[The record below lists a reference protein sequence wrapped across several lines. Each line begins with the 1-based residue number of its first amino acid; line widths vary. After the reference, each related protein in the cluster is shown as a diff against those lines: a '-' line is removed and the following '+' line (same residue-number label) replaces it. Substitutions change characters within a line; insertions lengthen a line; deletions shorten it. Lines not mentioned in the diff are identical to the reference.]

1 MRRPG
6 RPVPPCLKRRR
17 DYDQRMKALVSGGAG
32 FIGSHLV
39 DALIERGDEV
49 TVIDNLSTGQA
60 ENLTDAIAHGV
71 RLIPGDVIDADAVDR
86 VCREFRPD
94 RVFHLAAQVDVRAS
108 VNDPGMDVRVNVEGT
123 VNLLEAARKA
133 GASGFALASSCAVY
147 GEPDEAGIPL
157 TEISPLRP
165 SSPYGQAKLAAEG
178 YVALYRELHGL
189 AAVSMRFGNVY
200 GPRQGAVGEAGVV
213 AIFCRELVGGGR
225 PTVFGAGTQ
234 TRDFVYVG
242 DVVAALLAASDRGA
256 IGEFN
261 VGTGRETSVLELVE
275 QLAAVG
281 ERIDFVPVMQPPR
294 AGEIERMALD
304 AARIRSTLGWSDRV
318 DLREGLQLTWD
329 SNLRRRHLPDSDGE
343 TADPSGAPHGGFPTL

>member
-1 MRRPG
+1 M
-6 RPVPPCLKRRR
+6 
-17 DYDQRMKALVSGGAG
+17 
-32 FIGSHLV
+32 
-39 DALIERGDEV
+39 IERGDQV

-60 ENLTDAIAHGV
+60 ENLTDAIARGA
-71 RLIPGDVIDADAVDR
+71 RLIPGDVIDAESVDR

-108 VNDPGMDVRVNVEGT
+108 VNDPGLDVRVNVEGT

-147 GEPDEAGIPL
+147 GEPDEGGLPL
-157 TEISPLRP
+157 TELSPLRP

-256 IGEFN
+256 IGELN
-261 VGTGRETSVLELVE
+261 VGTGARDLGAGARRAAGGRRRADRLRPGDAAAAGRRDRADGARRLAGPGDARLGRQGRVARGAAADVGVE
-275 QLAAVG
+275 PAAK
-281 ERIDFVPVMQPPR
+281 PPPR
-294 AGEIERMALD
+294 F
-304 AARIRSTLGWSDRV
+304 
-318 DLREGLQLTWD
+318 
-329 SNLRRRHLPDSDGE
+329 
-343 TADPSGAPHGGFPTL
+343 GGRGR